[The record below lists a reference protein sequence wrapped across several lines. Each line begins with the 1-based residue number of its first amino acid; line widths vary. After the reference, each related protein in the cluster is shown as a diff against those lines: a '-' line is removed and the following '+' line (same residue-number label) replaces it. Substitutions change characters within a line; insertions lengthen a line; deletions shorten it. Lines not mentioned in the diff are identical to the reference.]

1 MQKIDES
8 KLTKEQQQVLKV
20 FKGELDQAEIKEIDL
35 NDLYI
40 LEQGSRNAGARKI
53 LRKQNGEEN
62 TGGLTNDELINM
74 SEVIKNGSVLL
85 ESFEKLEKGFRYA
98 YEWENNGV
106 KLRLV
111 VDDLN
116 NGNKI
121 FDFYSDRNFKD
132 FRDSRPQPTTLN
144 ENPTQ
149 KPLTD
154 QEDLLKTSENLN
166 ETTQE
171 AKNLSP
177 LEQANAEKLAK
188 LESEK
193 LESEKEFTRLKEQET
208 KRKVALKKKLEHER
222 D

>member
-1 MQKIDES
+1 
-8 KLTKEQQQVLKV
+8 
-20 FKGELDQAEIKEIDL
+20 
-35 NDLYI
+35 
-40 LEQGSRNAGARKI
+40 
-53 LRKQNGEEN
+53 
-62 TGGLTNDELINM
+62 M

-85 ESFEKLEKGFRYA
+85 ESFERIKNGFRYA

-121 FDFYSDRNFKD
+121 FDFYSDRNFTD
-132 FRDSRPQPTTLN
+132 FRDASLHSGNHPHEP
-144 ENPTQ
+144 NPTQ

-154 QEDLLKTSENLN
+154 QEDLSKTSENLN
-166 ETTQE
+166 ESAKE

-188 LESEK
+188 LESDK
-193 LESEKEFTRLKEQET
+193 LESEKEFTRLKEQEQA
-208 KRKVALKKKLEHER
+208 RKAALKKKLEHER